1 MEKEFRLD
9 EHILTVPYLN
19 EYRRIRV
26 LLPDDYDGETRY
38 PVIYFHDGQNVY
50 FDNESYSGVSWGI
63 ISTIKENPDLPKVIV
78 VAIDNDDEKRINEY
92 TPWQISK
99 SPFPEDNL
107 LGGKGYEYAE
117 FVVDIVKPFVDQTY
131 RTKSDAKH
139 TAMVGSSLGGTIT
152 SFMGIE
158 YQAQINRLG
167 IFSLANWILEEAFAE
182 YLDKI
187 DVDPT
192 QLVYIQ
198 VGAKEGDDTDAQFL
212 EGNMKQAYID
222 ISLNYAKSLI
232 LKGYPIENIDLNIFA
247 DDKHTEAAWAKNL
260 PKAMKFLTQG
270 W

>member
-1 MEKEFRLD
+1 MKKNPRLE
-9 EHILTVPYLN
+9 EHTLTVPYLN
-19 EYRRIRV
+19 EDRRIRI
-26 LLPDDYDGETRY
+26 LLPDDYDNEKQY

-63 ISTIKENPDLPKVIV
+63 IPTIKENPDLPKVIV
-78 VAIDNDDEKRINEY
+78 VAIDNDDHKRLNEY
-92 TPWQISK
+92 TPWKIAK
-99 SPFPEDNL
+99 PAPLTTDIA
-107 LGGKGYEYAE
+107 GGNGYDYAA
-117 FVVDIVKPFVDQTY
+117 FVMDVVKPFIDQTY
-131 RTKSDAKH
+131 CTKSDAKH

-158 YQAQINRLG
+158 YQDQINRLG
-167 IFSLANWILEEAFAE
+167 IFSLANWIHEEAFAE
-182 YLDKI
+182 YLDKS

-198 VGAKEGDDTDAQFL
+198 VGAQEGDDTDSQFL

-222 ISLNYAKSLI
+222 ISLNYAKALI
-232 LKGYPIENIDLNIFA
+232 LKGHPIENIDLNISA